1 MKMMVEGMTC
11 GHCIR
16 TITKAIQ
23 VLDASARVT
32 VNLAEKTVVIDG
44 DINPAFAEA
53 VIEAEGYAVTAVE
66 ATESADPH
74 GSATREPPVCCGSCH
89 A

>member
-11 GHCIR
+11 GYCVR

-32 VNLAEKTVVIDG
+32 VNLAEKTVVLDG
-44 DINPAFAEA
+44 DINPAFAKA
-53 VIEAEGYAVTAVE
+53 
-66 ATESADPH
+66 SAWGTQPR
-74 GSATREPPVCCGSCH
+74 AAPPMP
-89 A
+89 